1 MTAYQLYAPYGSC
14 IVHVARVPVV
24 VHCGSRPA
32 PGRFTG
38 PAVFADVLARHP
50 RLPVVVAPLGMPE
63 YAEFLAPAGL
73 YESVRPDT
81 TMAFTDFVPDPAD
94 RATIDQV
101 PLSTCTGP
109 AIALDLL
116 DQPVLD
122 AMHLAPFHAQIAA
135 HRHILIHT
143 GWYHQWGQEH
153 YFTDHPVLTAAA
165 AQLLVDAGVGLVG
178 VDFPS
183 VDLPPHA
190 AHLVLLGNDVLI
202 VENLTN
208 LAAIGPRSFDFTAV
222 PLALVGR
229 DGSPVRAFARMDN

>member
-1 MTAYQLYAPYGSC
+1 MRIVDLSHPLSNETPPFPGDPAVEIKILAQTEQTGPEERQNLNCGLVSLPIHCATHIDAPY
-14 IVHVARVPVV
+14 H
-24 VHCGSRPA
+24 
-32 PGRFTG
+32 F
-38 PAVFADVLARHP
+38 
-50 RLPVVVAPLGMPE
+50 
-63 YAEFLAPAGL
+63 Y
-73 YESVRPDT
+73 
-81 TMAFTDFVPDPAD
+81 AD

-109 AIALDLL
+109 AIVLDLL

>member
-1 MTAYQLYAPYGSC
+1 MRIVDLSHPLSNETPPFPGDPAVEIKILAQTEQTGPEERQNLNCGLVSLPIHCATHIDAPY
-14 IVHVARVPVV
+14 H
-24 VHCGSRPA
+24 
-32 PGRFTG
+32 F
-38 PAVFADVLARHP
+38 
-50 RLPVVVAPLGMPE
+50 
-63 YAEFLAPAGL
+63 Y
-73 YESVRPDT
+73 
-81 TMAFTDFVPDPAD
+81 AD

-165 AQLLVDAGVGLVG
+165 AQLPTRALRVKVTATPAASAGITSS
-178 VDFPS
+178 DQ
-183 VDLPPHA
+183 
-190 AHLVLLGNDVLI
+190 
-202 VENLTN
+202 T
-208 LAAIGPRSFDFTAV
+208 RSF
-222 PLALVGR
+222 LANNAWASAIPMTSIS
-229 DGSPVRAFARMDN
+229 SPE